1 MNWNAVIAIC
11 TAAAAVFT
19 AAMAFYTR
27 IAIKHSQQQFRDAQQ
42 RDEARHQDAYRPVV
56 VLEPFGG
63 VEAAA
68 RANLVSVDPSSKM
81 GTFRLFRVSCLVRNL
96 GVGPAL
102 NVRLSFR
109 AMGKLGYGFTQELVP
124 VGVGEQQGDTK
135 RALEVWVQS
144 TPSFNDADLALA
156 SGTGWEL
163 VLEYE
168 DVFGN
173 PFHTI
178 HRKNPQMPW
187 TQCGKGAAPG

>member
-1 MNWNAVIAIC
+1 VNWNAVIAIC

>member
-1 MNWNAVIAIC
+1 
-11 TAAAAVFT
+11 
-19 AAMAFYTR
+19 MAFYTR